1 MRQVGV
7 LFFIGLLLILRCY
20 RYMMCESCGC
30 SKMDVLMSCMQW
42 LCPDCGSIWSVEY
55 I

>member
-1 MRQVGV
+1 MWWGS
-7 LFFIGLLLILRCY
+7 I
-20 RYMMCESCGC
+20 MMCESCGC
-30 SKMDVLMSCMQW
+30 SKMDVLMSRMQW